1 MFSDQLYRIVQGSK
15 LKYEKVVNE
24 VLDVYC
30 G

>member
-15 LKYEKVVNE
+15 LKYVNVLNE

-30 G
+30 S

>member
-30 G
+30 C